1 MDRDLDQLL
10 CISPSSEWQK
20 VDSTGS
26 KQARSLNLEKKQKP
40 HLKPQT
46 SSASM
51 ISGTRAPQIF
61 KV

>member
-1 MDRDLDQLL
+1 MARDLDQLL

-40 HLKPQT
+40 HLKPK
-46 SSASM
+46 
-51 ISGTRAPQIF
+51 PQ
-61 KV
+61 VPR